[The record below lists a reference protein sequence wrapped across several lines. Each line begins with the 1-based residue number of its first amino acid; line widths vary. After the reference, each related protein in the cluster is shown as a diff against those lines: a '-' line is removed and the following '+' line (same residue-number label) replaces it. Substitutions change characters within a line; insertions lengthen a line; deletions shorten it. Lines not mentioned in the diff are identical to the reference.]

1 MARNYDNIIFDI
13 DGTLIDTEKTGA
25 LSLIQTVRELLG
37 REMPYDEAYSYF
49 GIPSGKVATYGQIAC
64 LCGSPR
70 ASRAVGYALHFN
82 PDPEHIPCF
91 RVVNRFGKCAPAFAF
106 GGADV
111 QANLLRADGVEV
123 DENGYVDLG
132 KYQWIGY

>member
-1 MARNYDNIIFDI
+1 MKNGYNIIMSF
-13 DGTLIDTEKTGA
+13 
-25 LSLIQTVRELLG
+25 
-37 REMPYDEAYSYF
+37 YDVVYEQVKK
-49 GIPSGKVATYGQIAC
+49 IPKGKVATYGQIAF

-106 GGADV
+106 GGADA
-111 QANLLRADGVEV
+111 QASLLRADGIEV
-123 DENGYVDLG
+123 DNDGYVDLN
-132 KYQWIGY
+132 KYQWNPYCQQ